1 MQIREIKLMDP
12 QLRTVT
18 VRISNDIDGGVRA
31 WSDDLPGLNLT
42 CPNHQE
48 LFAELSPK
56 IASLLEQQG
65 FDSKIVREIHQF
77 IVEIEPI

>member
-1 MQIREIKLMDP
+1 MNA

-18 VRISNDIDGGVRA
+18 VRIANDANGGIRA

-42 CPNHQE
+42 FPNHQV

-56 IASLLEQQG
+56 IASLIKQQG
-65 FDSKIVREIHQF
+65 FQSKIVREIHQF
-77 IVEIEPI
+77 IVEIRAI